1 MLTRDVSVCGKSGEA
16 RNDWHPCVKWKRR
29 FYCISWAAMIRTRLY
44 DIVRWLWERKMQSRC
59 RRVMSICAML
69 HSTIN
74 ADVMTPAQSSNSFVY
89 DFRSLFS
96 YSLCVDNLTQMRKFR
111 ANNDG
116 FVNVLH
122 ERSPNRNRISRKRFS
137 KKKEEEEERLHAR
150 LAKLDDTFYLSVDC
164 DELKSRKNPIVSFRM
179 VMVCCAF
186 VLNVSRSI
194 QFEVTE
200 RRKIDSNVWRP
211 AKTHFLELKW
221 RNSIWFGKAPS
232 SNRETQWG
240 EAIHATPFIAQI
252 SE

>member
-1 MLTRDVSVCGKSGEA
+1 MKATFLLHQLSC
-16 RNDWHPCVKWKRR
+16 NDPDASLWHC
-29 FYCISWAAMIRTRLY
+29 TL
-44 DIVRWLWERKMQSRC
+44 IVRAQNAITLSTCNEHLWN
-59 RRVMSICAML
+59 VAF
-69 HSTIN
+69 N

-96 YSLCVDNLTQMRKFR
+96 YSLCVVNLTQMKNSVLTMMVLWTFCT
-111 ANNDG
+111 
-116 FVNVLH
+116 NVRRIEIEFH
-122 ERSPNRNRISRKRFS
+122 ENASPKR
-137 KKKEEEEERLHAR
+137 KKKKR
-150 LAKLDDTFYLSVDC
+150 DC
-164 DELKSRKNPIVSFRM
+164 TRAQQSRTTHSTCLWTVMSWKAVKIQSFRF
-179 VMVCCAF
+179 VCCAF

-232 SNRETQWG
+232 SNRKTPWG
-240 EAIHATPFIAQI
+240 EAKHATPFIAQI